1 VTRTID
7 LNKLI
12 IAENA
17 SQRENTKRERAM
29 KTAKPTNT
37 EEIKPNVQHALA
49 LLILDQV
56 LNTVTRQISSSSPLI
71 DSRHSHVA
79 RVF

>member
-1 VTRTID
+1 MTRTID

-12 IAENA
+12 IGENA

-29 KTAKPTNT
+29 KTAKPTNM

-56 LNTVTRQISSSSPLI
+56 LNTVTRQISSS
-71 DSRHSHVA
+71 
-79 RVF
+79 